1 MVRSFLLVALLT
13 GLSSEA
19 VDRLWTAHVLEQFTL
34 PTVFG
39 LSGAALRF
47 SLFALAGTAVSLG
60 ASLLANRLAAGR
72 LSAERPAALLA
83 GLVGVQVAGIAGF
96 ALSGWLWPALA
107 ATGCGTRPE

>member
-39 LSGAALRF
+39 LSGAAVVLLR
-47 SLFALAGTAVSLG
+47 L
-60 ASLLANRLAAGR
+60 RR
-72 LSAERPAALLA
+72 RDAEPGVRPA
-83 GLVGVQVAGIAGF
+83 GG
-96 ALSGWLWPALA
+96 
-107 ATGCGTRPE
+107 R